1 MKQWMKYM
9 TVACSFLVM
18 AIVCFPNKGNQ
29 VSAEGTTSGNT
40 VQTEE
45 EGVMPAADGEEGTES
60 DSNNQVTS
68 WIVTV
73 QYVIDDDAVWDV
85 DETFEMK
92 KEYEF
97 KTQTP
102 DVDSGAMFEVTI
114 PEVKPNKKGYTFKN
128 WKLTNSANEIIIE
141 ECTSGVK
148 YDFSYTQY
156 AGKTLTFTAVW
167 TDSYEDVV
175 TPDEGENE
183 ETDTESGF
191 LAEGATPTNGENKLK
206 ANIKYILGSGTWTV
220 NGTPTIYEGGSE
232 FYVEADGTYTF
243 SQISQSQ

>member
-9 TVACSFLVM
+9 AVAFGFLVM
-18 AIVCFPNKGNQ
+18 AIVCFPNKGNR

-40 VQTEE
+40 VQMEE
-45 EGVMPAADGEEGTES
+45 EGVMPATDGEEGTES
-60 DSNNQVTS
+60 S
-68 WIVTV
+68 WIVNV

-85 DETFEMK
+85 DKTFEMK

-102 DVDSGAMFEVTI
+102 DVDSGARFEVTI
-114 PEVKPNKKGYTFKN
+114 PDVKPNKKGYTFKN

-141 ECTSGVK
+141 ECTPGEK

-167 TDSYEDVV
+167 TDS
-175 TPDEGENE
+175 TPDE
-183 ETDTESGF
+183 D
-191 LAEGATPTNGENKLK
+191 ATPTNGENKLK
-206 ANIKYILGSGTWTV
+206 ANTKYVLGSGTWTV
-220 NGTPTIYEGGSE
+220 EGDPTIYEGGSE
-232 FYVEADGTYTF
+232 FYVEVERTYLF
-243 SQISQSQ
+243 KQSQ